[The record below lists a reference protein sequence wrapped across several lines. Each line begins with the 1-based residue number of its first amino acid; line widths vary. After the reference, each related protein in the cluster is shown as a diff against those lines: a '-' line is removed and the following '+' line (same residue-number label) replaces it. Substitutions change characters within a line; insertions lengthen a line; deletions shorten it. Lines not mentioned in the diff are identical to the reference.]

1 MTPSPT
7 HPSGRRLSLAH
18 LTVIDAGPV
27 ELIRAAAAGGFDHV
41 GLRIVAPTAS
51 DRIVPVIG
59 DETMIRAILD
69 AMAATGVSILDVEA
83 IWLTPDTD
91 PAAFTAIAETAAR
104 LGATQ
109 VLAIGHDPEPSRQ
122 VENFG
127 RLAATA
133 RQHGLGTMLEFIPY
147 CVVNT
152 LAAAEAV
159 VDAAVVAG
167 SGIMIDALHLR
178 RSGGGPQDLAGI
190 SPDRLSYIQLCDARR
205 EPPFPDDLRR
215 EARGDRLY
223 PGDGELD
230 IAGLLDALP
239 AGIPLSIEAPV
250 AGHAGLSAM
259 ERARL
264 CGERTRATLEAL
276 GQR

>member
-1 MTPSPT
+1 MAQFSKPR
-7 HPSGRRLSLAH
+7 RRLSLAH
-18 LTVIDAGPV
+18 LTIIDAGPV

-59 DETMIRAILD
+59 EEAMIRAIL
-69 AMAATGVSILDVEA
+69 AETAATGVSILDVEA
-83 IWLTPDTD
+83 IWLTADTD
-91 PAAFTAIAETAAR
+91 PAAFAAIAETAAR

-109 VLAIGHDPEPSRQ
+109 VLTIGHDPEPNRQ
-122 VENFG
+122 IENFA
-127 RLAATA
+127 RLAETA
-133 RQHGLGTMLEFIPY
+133 RAHGLGTRLEFIPY

-152 LAAAEAV
+152 IGAAQAV
-159 VDAAVVAG
+159 IDTAG
-167 SGIMIDALHLR
+167 VPGTGIMIDALHLQ
-178 RSGGGPQDLAGI
+178 RSGGKAADLAAV

-205 EPPFPDDLRR
+205 DPPFPDDLRR
-215 EARGDRLY
+215 EARGDRFY

-230 IAGLLDALP
+230 IAGLLAALP

-250 AGHAGLSAM
+250 AAHAGLSVID
-259 ERARL
+259 RARL